1 MTMAHTTDAK
11 TARVTAE
18 KLLNTA
24 PTQANALQHA
34 RLNEMEIAL
43 GELKA
48 RLARINAAGG
58 VIDSNT
64 AADLATLIGQ
74 L

>member
-1 MTMAHTTDAK
+1 MAHTTDAK
-11 TARVTAE
+11 TARVAAE

-24 PTQANALQHA
+24 PTQANAQQHA
-34 RLNEMEIAL
+34 RLNEAEVAL
-43 GELKA
+43 GELKI

-58 VIDSNT
+58 VTDANT
-64 AADLATLIGQ
+64 AADLATQIGQ